1 MMYNLQTYQSK
12 KWQSLQLLLSA
23 RQLCPIWV
31 NDSNNDITM
40 FQFKTFVCMCSTVEN
55 TFSSYSYFLK
65 NIDGLKQLSKDLN
78 AEEGVT
84 LIDNWK
90 LIHLRL
96 GCSIPT
102 LFYYFESSMLN
113 VFNQHSLFD
122 NKNMWIEGNRSP
134 SSIIWIAWFLRKLLD
149 VILNFMDYNTLWIK
163 HQCSRSKWGYC
174 ENKNSKTLT
183 LCKLCSLHVKI
194 SKFDIL
200 ILWFET
206 YSSYE
211 RYVIPYLWSC
221 LLLIV

>member
-1 MMYNLQTYQSK
+1 MSYYLSSLLWLFLVFLHIMYSMMYNLQTYQSN

-65 NIDGLKQLSKDLN
+65 NIDGLKRLSKDLN

-102 LFYYFESSMLN
+102 LFYYFESSIFN

-122 NKNMWIEGNRSP
+122 N
-134 SSIIWIAWFLRKLLD
+134 
-149 VILNFMDYNTLWIK
+149 
-163 HQCSRSKWGYC
+163 Q
-174 ENKNSKTLT
+174 
-183 LCKLCSLHVKI
+183 
-194 SKFDIL
+194 
-200 ILWFET
+200 
-206 YSSYE
+206 
-211 RYVIPYLWSC
+211 
-221 LLLIV
+221 

>member
-1 MMYNLQTYQSK
+1 MLEAGEKIVIWCLGVKSFMEFNIWKLQCRLRLVVPQYQYHFVLVFPVEKGLFEFLARVLFVFLHIMYSMMYNLQTYQSK

-102 LFYYFESSMLN
+102 LFHYFKSSMLN
-113 VFNQHSLFD
+113 LFNQHSLFD
-122 NKNMWIEGNRSP
+122 NE
-134 SSIIWIAWFLRKLLD
+134 
-149 VILNFMDYNTLWIK
+149 
-163 HQCSRSKWGYC
+163 
-174 ENKNSKTLT
+174 
-183 LCKLCSLHVKI
+183 
-194 SKFDIL
+194 
-200 ILWFET
+200 
-206 YSSYE
+206 
-211 RYVIPYLWSC
+211 
-221 LLLIV
+221 

>member
-65 NIDGLKQLSKDLN
+65 NIDGLKRLSKDLN

-122 NKNMWIEGNRSP
+122 NKNMWILLHEMVSLIDYMNRL
-134 SSIIWIAWFLRKLLD
+134 IFK
-149 VILNFMDYNTLWIK
+149 
-163 HQCSRSKWGYC
+163 
-174 ENKNSKTLT
+174 KTTWRNIQFHGLQHPMNQT
-183 LCKLCSLHVKI
+183 SM
-194 SKFDIL
+194 
-200 ILWFET
+200 
-206 YSSYE
+206 
-211 RYVIPYLWSC
+211 
-221 LLLIV
+221 